1 MEAYTGF
8 AEVYD
13 QFMNNV
19 PYERWAEY
27 LRGLFLEYGVRN
39 GLMLELGC
47 GTGTMTEQMAEYGY
61 DMIGVDSSEDMLAE
75 AQEKR
80 MESGHEILYL
90 QQDMR
95 EFELYGTV
103 RAAVSVC
110 DSVNYITEPEELKEV
125 FRLVNNYLDPEG
137 VFIFDFNT
145 VYKYKEVMGDT
156 VIAEDRGECSF
167 IWDNYYYDEEK
178 INEYDLTL
186 FIREEG
192 KEKNLYRKY
201 QETHYQR
208 GYTLDEM
215 KELIQ
220 GSGLIF
226 ETAYD
231 AFTHEAP
238 TEKSERIYI
247 IAREYGKLQK

>member
-103 RAAVSVC
+103 AGVFSVC
-110 DSVNYITEPEELKEV
+110 DSLNYLLEKEDLVTV
-125 FRLVNNYLDPEG
+125 FRLVNNYLDPKG
-137 VFIFDFNT
+137 IFIFDFNT
-145 VYKYKEVMGDT
+145 AAEYRNPLRKAPIVETDEDDT
-156 VIAEDRGECSF
+156 M
-167 IWDNYYYDEEK
+167 IWENFFDEESG
-178 INEYDLTL
+178 INEHRVLFFLKGEDDRYDKV
-186 FIREEG
+186 EEYH
-192 KEKNLYRKY
+192 EQMAYSLA
-201 QETHYQR
+201 
-208 GYTLDEM
+208 DM
-215 KELIQ
+215 KEALAEA
-220 GSGLIF
+220 GMEF
-226 ETAYD
+226 VAAYAAETRN
-231 AFTHEAP
+231 AP
-238 TEKSERIYI
+238 TETTPRLYV
-247 IAREYGKLQK
+247 IARENGK

>member
-1 MEAYTGF
+1 MEAYTSF
-8 AEVYD
+8 AKVYD
-13 QFMNNV
+13 MFMDNV
-19 PYERWAEY
+19 PYEEWCSY
-27 LRGLFLEYGVRN
+27 LCGMLREDGIEN
-39 GLMLELGC
+39 GLLLDLGC
-47 GTGTMTEQMAEYGY
+47 GTGNLTELLAGEGY
-61 DMIGVDSSEDMLAE
+61 DCIGVDLSADMLEIAM
-75 AQEKR
+75 EKR
-80 MESGHEILYL
+80 EQSGHDILYL

-103 RAAVSVC
+103 RAVICVC
-110 DSVNYITEPEELKEV
+110 DSLNYIMEEEDLLQV

-220 GSGLIF
+220 SSGLIF